1 MSLRE
6 RWFAARNRGA
16 LDSVGCVDA
25 SQCPR
30 QSPRHQR
37 TKEERFMT
45 KEPARQGR
53 RIGRRTVLGAAGAGL
68 AMGGF
73 PAILRAQG
81 GGAIKVGVPTI
92 LSGRVALL
100 GTSSVGGLKSVFD
113 KVNAAGGING
123 RKIELVVRDSKGQPQ
138 EAAKVTRDLINNDG
152 CQIIIDGEASSG
164 AFAVHEVIREI
175 GVLCIHTNSETS
187 SLTADPK
194 LHIPTAFRTARQG
207 IHDAIGGGDYAARI
221 SKAKGLKK
229 WVTCSPDYAYG
240 RANTAEFMEYAKH
253 FDPAIQVIEESWPK
267 LFQPDYTE
275 VVTKVLNAKADAM
288 YSALWGGDLVAFID
302 QGNLYGVFE
311 KLTCFM
317 VNLGDYGV
325 VDEVK
330 QFPPGVHSGGRYN
343 RTVPP
348 TPENQAWY
356 EEYVKAN
363 KAKPTNWS
371 WENAVAAQM
380 VVEALKATN
389 GDTNGKKLAEVVK
402 GMKIKS
408 PFGVDGTVT
417 MRAED
422 HTLVNYV
429 IGYGL
434 SQPKDPYIKDFQTS
448 AWEPIHEL
456 EKQWKKKQGYA

>member
-1 MSLRE
+1 MRAGKSRQESVRAPVPSRRAVLK
-6 RWFAARNRGA
+6 GA
-16 LDSVGCVDA
+16 
-25 SQCPR
+25 
-30 QSPRHQR
+30 
-37 TKEERFMT
+37 
-45 KEPARQGR
+45 
-53 RIGRRTVLGAAGAGL
+53 GAAAALGVIGA
-68 AMGGF
+68 
-73 PAILRAQG
+73 PAISYGQT
-81 GGAIKVGVPTI
+81 GAIKIGVPTI

-100 GTSSVGGLKSVFD
+100 GTSSVGGLKTVFE

-123 RKIELVVRDSKGQPQ
+123 RKIEMVVRDSKGAPQ

-152 CQIIIDGEASSG
+152 CQIILDAEASSA
-164 AFAVHEVIREI
+164 AFAVQEVIREI

-194 LHIPTAFRTARQG
+194 LHVPTAFRSARQG
-207 IHDAIGGGDYAARI
+207 IHDAIGGGEYASKI

-240 RANTAEFMEYAKH
+240 RDNTEQFMEYAKY
-253 FDPAIQVIEESWPK
+253 FDPSITVAEAAWPK

-275 VVTKVLNAKADAM
+275 VVTKVLNANCQAM

-302 QGNLYGVFE
+302 QGNLYGLFD

-317 VNLGDYGV
+317 VNLGDYGI

-348 TPENQAWY
+348 TKENEDWYQAY
-356 EEYVKAN
+356 LKLN
-363 KAKPTNWS
+363 SAKPTNWS
-371 WENAVAAQM
+371 WENAVAAEF

-389 GDTNGKKLAEVVK
+389 GDTNGKKLAEAIK
-402 GMKIKS
+402 GKTIKT
-408 PFGVDGTVT
+408 PFGANGSVT

-422 HTLVNYV
+422 NTLVDYI

-434 SQPKDPYIKDFQTS
+434 SQPKDPFVKDFQSS
-448 AWEPIHEL
+448 AWDKINEL